1 MAWRGIRNGP
11 PAPLDEG
18 VEQRLYTTARIIYR
32 ALKIRDLARMDF
44 RLKPDGELVFLEAN
58 PNPSLAEEDDFP
70 QSALSAGLGS
80 DALVDRLLQVAVAW
94 LSVRLAH

>member
-1 MAWRGIRNGP
+1 
-11 PAPLDEG
+11 
-18 VEQRLYTTARIIYR
+18 
-32 ALKIRDLARMDF
+32 MDF

-58 PNPSLAEEDDFP
+58 PNPSLAEEDDFA

-94 LSVRLAH
+94 LSLRLAH